1 MPAPRFPP
9 PWSVEELAP
18 ALSSATRAPTFR
30 ATAARLGAVMELG
43 LRRAQILFGVVVYL
57 AAAGCTA
64 LPEKFK
70 RIDGRFEENQLLN
83 DQAICRAEIK
93 DNLSAANQTTTW
105 GGPTDDAV
113 AVYTGCM
120 ARHGYKAE

>member
-1 MPAPRFPP
+1 M
-9 PWSVEELAP
+9 
-18 ALSSATRAPTFR
+18 
-30 ATAARLGAVMELG
+30 
-43 LRRAQILFGVVVYL
+43 RRAQILFGVVVYL

-64 LPEKFK
+64 LPESFK